1 MILIKCSNGHE
12 NTAGSRFCA
21 SCGESLLGTVAGTL
35 PNQGASAPASQAHP
49 VELLPGMQLRNRYI
63 IIRQLGQGGFGKTYL
78 AEDTGRFNEAVV
90 LKELTPNLLGTGAIK
105 KASQLFEREAVTL
118 HKLQHPQIPRF
129 WELFREG
136 KRLFLVQEWVEGE
149 TFDALLRKRLQR
161 GECFREGEIVQLLSQ
176 LLPVLSYL
184 HRLGV
189 IHRDISPDNI
199 IYRQRDG
206 LPVLIDFGGVKQ
218 VALELAGGSES
229 GSFTRLGKSGYAPD
243 EQMRLGIAAP
253 HSDLYALAVT
263 AVVLMTG
270 KTPQELIDPLSM
282 DWLWEKQLKLS
293 PKLQGILNRMLA
305 QQPVERF
312 QSAEEILELLA
323 PNFAPPATQ
332 MSYTI
337 SAGSRN
343 AANADPAPVNNS
355 GEGGIFSASQVP
367 AEIRGWNWGAFLL
380 PGLWCITNHVWIGLI
395 AWVDITLVTGGLP
408 SLTVAFILG
417 AKGNEWAWRSRRW
430 KSIAA
435 FKAHQRAW
443 AIVAVLIWVLIL
455 LAVLLL
461 VFGIV
466 FWGFSAIMGGN

>member
-1 MILIKCSNGHE
+1 MLLITCSNGHE
-12 NTAGSRFCA
+12 NPAGSRFCA
-21 SCGESLLGTVAGTL
+21 SCGESLLRTKAGTPL
-35 PNQGASAPASQAHP
+35 SAAAQQEHP
-49 VELLPGMQLRNRYI
+49 VELLPGTQLRNRYI
-63 IIRQLGQGGFGKTYL
+63 TIRQLGQGGFGKTYL
-78 AEDTGRFNEAVV
+78 ASDTGRFNEPVV
-90 LKELTPNLLGTGAIK
+90 LKELTPSLLGSYAIE

-136 KRLFLVQEWVEGE
+136 KRLFLVQEWIEGE
-149 TFDALLRKRLQR
+149 TFDALLRKRVQR
-161 GECFREGEIVQLLSQ
+161 GECFSEAEIVQLFCQ

-199 IYRQRDG
+199 ICRERDG

-218 VALELAGGSES
+218 VALELAGVSES
-229 GSFTRLGKSGYAPD
+229 GSATRQGKSGYAPD

-270 KTPQELIDPLSM
+270 KQPQELIEPLSM
-282 DWLWEKQLKLS
+282 DWLWEKQLKLH
-293 PKLQGILNRMLA
+293 PKLKGILKRMLA

-312 QSAEEILELLA
+312 QSAEEILQLLD
-323 PNFAPPATQ
+323 PKWVPPATQ
-332 MSYTI
+332 LSYTV
-337 SAGSRN
+337 SVGSRN
-343 AANADPAPVNNS
+343 AANSAPAPVNNS

-367 AEIRGWNWGAFLL
+367 AEIQGWNWGAFLL
-380 PGLWCITNHVWIGLI
+380 PGFWCVTNHVWIGLI

-408 SLTVAFILG
+408 SLTVAVILG
-417 AKGNEWAWRSRRW
+417 AKGNEWAWKSRRG
-430 KSIAA
+430 KSVAA
-435 FKAHQRAW
+435 FKDHQRAW
-443 AIVAVLIWVLIL
+443 AIAGCLIWTVIL

-461 VFGIV
+461 LFGIV
-466 FWGFSAIMGGN
+466 FWGVSAILGSN

>member
-12 NTAGSRFCA
+12 NPAGSRFCA
-21 SCGESLLGTVAGTL
+21 SCGESLLGTKAGTL
-35 PNQGASAPASQAHP
+35 QNKGASAATPQAHP
-49 VELLPGMQLRNRYI
+49 FELLPGMQLRNRYI

-90 LKELTPNLLGTGAIK
+90 LKELTPSLLGNCPIE

-136 KRLFLVQEWVEGE
+136 KRLFLVQEWIEGE
-149 TFDALLRKRLQR
+149 TFDALLRKRLQG
-161 GECFREGEIVQLLSQ
+161 GECFREAEIVLVFCQ

-199 IYRQRDG
+199 IYRQRDN

-229 GSFTRLGKSGYAPD
+229 GSVTRLGKSGYAPD

-270 KTPQELIDPLSM
+270 KPPQELIDPLSM
-282 DWLWEKQLKLS
+282 DWLWEKQLKLN
-293 PKLQGILNRMLA
+293 PKLQGILQRMLA

-312 QSAEEILELLA
+312 QSAEEILQLLD
-323 PNFAPPATQ
+323 PKWVPPATQ
-332 MSYTI
+332 MSYTV

-343 AANADPAPVNNS
+343 AANSAPAPVNNS

-367 AEIRGWNWGAFLL
+367 AEIPGWNWGAFLL
-380 PGLWCITNHVWIGLI
+380 PGFWCLTNHVWIGLI
-395 AWVDITLVTGGLP
+395 AWVDVTLVTGGLP
-408 SLTVAFILG
+408 SVTVAFILG
-417 AKGNEWAWRSRRW
+417 AKGNEWAWKSRRW
-430 KSIAA
+430 KSVAA
-435 FKAHQRAW
+435 FKAHQRGW
-443 AIVAVLIWVLIL
+443 AIAGCLIWTVIL

-461 VFGIV
+461 LFGIV
-466 FWGFSAIMGGN
+466 FWGLSAIMGGN

>member
-12 NTAGSRFCA
+12 NPAGSRFCA
-21 SCGESLLGTVAGTL
+21 SCGESLLGTYAGTL
-35 PNQGASAPASQAHP
+35 QNSAASAPASQAHP
-49 VELLPGMQLRNRYI
+49 VELLPGTQLRNRYI
-63 IIRQLGQGGFGKTYL
+63 IMRQLGQGGFGKTYL
-78 AEDTGRFNEAVV
+78 AEDTGRFKEAVV
-90 LKELTPNLLGTGAIK
+90 LKELTPSLLGTGAIE
-105 KASQLFEREAVTL
+105 KAAQLFEREAVTL

-161 GECFREGEIVQLLSQ
+161 GECFREAEIVQLFCQ

-199 IYRQRDG
+199 ISRERDG

-218 VALELAGGSES
+218 VALELAGISES
-229 GSFTRLGKSGYAPD
+229 GNATRLGKSGYAPD

-270 KTPQELIDPLSM
+270 KQPQELIDPLSM

-293 PKLQGILNRMLA
+293 PKLKGILTRMLA

-312 QSAEEILELLA
+312 QSAEEILQLLDSKW
-323 PNFAPPATQ
+323 APPATQ
-332 MSYTI
+332 LSYTV
-337 SAGSRN
+337 SVGSKTGTH
-343 AANADPAPVNNS
+343 AAPAPVNNS

-367 AEIRGWNWGAFLL
+367 AEIPGWNWGAFLL
-380 PGLWCITNHVWIGLI
+380 PGFWCLTNHVWIGLI

-408 SLTVAFILG
+408 SVTVAFILG
-417 AKGNEWAWRSRRW
+417 AKGNEWAWKSRRW
-430 KSIAA
+430 KSVAA
-435 FKAHQRAW
+435 FKSHQRAW
-443 AIVAVLIWVLIL
+443 AIGGCLFWATVVII
-455 LAVLLL
+455 VLLL
-461 VFGIV
+461 LFGVVFLGL
-466 FWGFSAIMGGN
+466 SAIMDW